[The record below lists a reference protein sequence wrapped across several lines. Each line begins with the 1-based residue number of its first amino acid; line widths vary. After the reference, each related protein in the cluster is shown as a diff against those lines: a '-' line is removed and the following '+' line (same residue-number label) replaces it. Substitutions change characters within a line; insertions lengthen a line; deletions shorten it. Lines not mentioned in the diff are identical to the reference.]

1 MCKLEDR
8 QIQVFGHFDWVGRLR
23 CPFLRD
29 EMQPRAV
36 RFPHLFCRDY
46 FATKIGKSNKLLLDG
61 LQPFVPLSVSDLS
74 ICSMPAVA
82 PKLFI

>member
-1 MCKLEDR
+1 
-8 QIQVFGHFDWVGRLR
+8 
-23 CPFLRD
+23 
-29 EMQPRAV
+29 
-36 RFPHLFCRDY
+36 LFCRDY

>member
-8 QIQVFGHFDWVGRLR
+8 QIQVFGRFDVGRLR